1 MTESKRPIAIVC
13 PHCGQRYPAQ
23 WAQPGN
29 WEQDES
35 ANLIDESF
43 TTFCPHCGGMVDIR
57 TLNALTV
64 RDAVLYLDYTIYPD
78 LIEHY
83 QPPIDQNPAAV
94 YLYSLASEKS
104 RRVMTQALRTVAS
117 LLTGQDARNA
127 DILGIRWSAVRYPHT
142 AAIRARLSEIYS
154 PATANRTLSAL
165 RGVLKEAWRLGQMTA
180 EDYQRAIDIQN
191 IKGETVPAGRELS
204 TGEILALVNICKSDT
219 TPAGVRD
226 AAIIGLLYTCGLRR
240 AELVALDVS
249 DFDSDSGRLLVRS
262 GKGRKQRTVYVQG
275 GALRALVDWRTASG
289 QASGPLFVPIL
300 KGNRITPRRM
310 NAQSIYD
317 MLKKRAIESGVKDF
331 SPHDMRRTFVGE
343 MLERGV
349 DIATVANIAGHAS
362 VDTTRRYDRR
372 PEEVKKRAA
381 NKLHFPY

>member
-1 MTESKRPIAIVC
+1 MTDATRPIAIVC
-13 PHCGQRYPAQ
+13 PHCGQQYPAS
-23 WAQPGN
+23 WAEPGN
-29 WEQDES
+29 WEQAEDT
-35 ANLIDESF
+35 NLIDASF
-43 TTFCPHCGGMVDIR
+43 TTYCPHCGGLADIR
-57 TLNALTV
+57 TLNALTM
-64 RDAVLYLDYTIYPD
+64 RAAVVYLDYTIYPD

-83 QPPIDQNPAAV
+83 LPPIDQNAAAV
-94 YLYSLASEKS
+94 YLYSLTSDRS

-117 LLTGQDARNA
+117 LLTGQDARSA
-127 DILGIRWSAVRYPHT
+127 DILAIRWGAMRYPHT
-142 AAIRARLSEIYS
+142 AALRARLSEIYS

-165 RGVLKEAWRLGQMTA
+165 RGVLKEAWRLGQMSA
-180 EDYQRAIDIQN
+180 EDYQRAVDIQN

-204 TGEILALVNICKSDT
+204 TGEILALVTICKNDQSY
-219 TPAGVRD
+219 AGVRD
-226 AAIIGLLYTCGLRR
+226 ASIIGLLYTCGLRR

-249 DFDSDSGRLLVRS
+249 DVDRESGRLLVRA
-262 GKGRKQRTVYVQG
+262 GKGRKQRTVYAQG
-275 GALRALVDWRTASG
+275 GALRALTDWLDKGGREK
-289 QASGPLFVPIL
+289 GPLFVPVL

-317 MLKKRAIESGVKDF
+317 MLKKRALEAGVNEF

-372 PEEVKKRAA
+372 PEETKKRAA
-381 NKLHFPY
+381 GKLHFPY